1 MKIKFDGN
9 QDFQL
14 DGIRPVVDAFAVQ
27 TLTRSSLQWQADA
40 PGGE

>member
-14 DGIRPVVDAFAVQ
+14 DGIHSV
-27 TLTRSSLQWQADA
+27 ADA
-40 PGGE
+40 PGRE